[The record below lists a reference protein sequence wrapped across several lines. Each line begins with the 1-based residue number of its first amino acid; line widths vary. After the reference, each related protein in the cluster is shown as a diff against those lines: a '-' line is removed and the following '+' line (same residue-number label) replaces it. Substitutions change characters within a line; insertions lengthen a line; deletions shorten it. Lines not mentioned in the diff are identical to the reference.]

1 VGVSLI
7 KELTS
12 IFSPIET
19 LIVSGFGLAD
29 ACGFV
34 IMFPDQQS
42 ASGLGAGTIRGQIN
56 VVLPLPSKT
65 LPFLPF

>member
-1 VGVSLI
+1 MGVSPTE
-7 KELTS
+7 ELTS

-19 LIVSGFGLAD
+19 LIVSAFRLAD

-34 IMFPDQQS
+34 IMFLGRLS
-42 ASGLGAGTIRGQIN
+42 ASILGTGALRGQIN
-56 VVLPLPSKT
+56 AVLAFPSKT